1 MRIPLPA
8 ARRRPRI
15 EIVPL
20 IDIVFFLL
28 ATFVMVSLSMVKNR
42 GIAVRLPA
50 AATGTPQDRRVFA
63 AVSVTGDGRLYLDK
77 EPVSLEE
84 LSARLTARRAAD
96 DRLRVFIHGDEQ
108 ASFGHA
114 IRVLDEV
121 RRVGITDVSIQ
132 TRPAASGAAGP

>member
-15 EIVPL
+15 EVIPL

-42 GIAVRLPA
+42 GIAVRLPTA
-50 AATGTPQDRRVFA
+50 VTGAPQDRRAVA
-63 AVSVTGDGRLYLDK
+63 AVSVLGDGRVYLDK
-77 EPVSLEE
+77 EPVRLEE
-84 LSARLTARRAAD
+84 LGARLAARQAGD
-96 DRLRVFIHGDEQ
+96 ERLRVFIHGDEQ
-108 ASFGHA
+108 ASFGQA

-121 RRVGITDVSIQ
+121 RRGGITDVSIQ
-132 TRPAASGAAGP
+132 TRTPGQGAQGS